1 MKASTNV
8 ILYRLAAAFAIVL
21 LALAALP
28 VSPAHA
34 AACTF
39 TSKTNPAG
47 NWSNPASWNASPGG
61 CGSYPG
67 SGFVGDTVVI
77 TQGDIITLDVSPINP
92 IASLS
97 FTYGANQTTTLSFNA
112 GRTLNVSGDVTIP
125 RAQSGHVSTLAVGA
139 GTLNIGGN
147 VIFNNSGVTARHK
160 LTISTGAVNVSGAVT
175 EAPVGNESPTISFS
189 GAGFL
194 RVGGALWET
203 GGGTLNIVNGS
214 TVAYNGA
221 GNQIVMP
228 VNYSNLNLSGSGEKT
243 MPVGVTVGGLLNL
256 APAGSS
262 AKANLLSG
270 FINVGSLKLG
280 GVSRNSGTWGSTAS
294 GATYKTD
301 VYFALTAGQLNVLT
315 DTRLTPTVTAWP
327 TASGITYGQ
336 MLSSSTLT
344 GGSASVPGSF
354 AFLNPSL
361 KPNAGTYSASVVFNP
376 TNSTTY
382 KSVTGSV
389 NVAVAKATASVA
401 VTPYNVT
408 YDGAPHTST
417 GTALGVNG
425 EDLSAGLNLS
435 GTTHTDAGTY
445 HGDVWTFTPTNAN
458 YKASNGLVSNTIT
471 RRNLT
476 ISSATGVDKAYDG
489 STSATVT
496 FTTDAL
502 PGDTVTPNYTANF
515 DDKNVGSN
523 KPVTVSILSLGG
535 PDGANYNLLTTSANT
550 TASITQLNIT
560 VTANDKTKFVGTTD
574 PSLTY
579 SVLPA
584 LPVGDALTG
593 ALTRAAGEAEGSYP
607 IQQGTLAADSNFN
620 MTFVDGSL
628 TIVPLVDSS
637 LSVYINNNFQ
647 EGYSVPPG
655 TSNRDSYLSVNAG
668 PAQLLSTNGVPIMGA
683 ERVIYKVS
691 NVNTSFAEMMGLP
704 DDLLDS
710 TYWLPWY
717 NNVALDTQLRFAN
730 VSGTT
735 ATVRLYIGGVEKTTG
750 CTAPGSPYTL
760 AAGQSL
766 RVSCTGIDNGP
777 VKIVSDVKIV
787 AAERIIYKVNGK
799 NTSFTE
805 MMALPN
811 SQLDTTYWLP
821 WYNNVDLDTQLR
833 FANVSNSP
841 ATVRIFINNV
851 EMTTGCTAPSSPYTL
866 APGQSI
872 RVNCT
877 GINNGPVKIV
887 STQPI
892 VAAERLIYKVNG
904 VNTSFSE
911 MMAMPEKQLDTTY
924 WLPWYNNV
932 DLDTQLRFANVGNAQ
947 ATVHVYI
954 GANEATALA
963 GCTAPGS
970 PYMLNPGESVRV
982 RCTGMNGGPV
992 KIVSDQPIVAA
1003 ERIIYKVSNVN
1014 TSFTEMMALPNDL
1027 LDTAFW
1033 LPWYNNVDLDT
1044 QLRFGVP
1051 QY

>member
-1 MKASTNV
+1 MKASTNLFFFR
-8 ILYRLAAAFAIVL
+8 IAAAFAIVL

-39 TSKTNPAG
+39 TSKTSPAG
-47 NWSNPASWNASPGG
+47 NWSNPASWIATPGG

-92 IASLS
+92 LASLS
-97 FTYGANQTTTLSFNA
+97 FTFGANQTTTLSFNA
-112 GRTLNVSGDVTIP
+112 GKTLNVSGDVTIP

-147 VIFNNSGVTARHK
+147 LVFNNSGTSVRHQ
-160 LTISTGAVNVSGAVT
+160 LTISTGAVNVTGAVT
-175 EAPVGNESPTISFS
+175 ETPTGNTSPTISFS

-194 RVGGALWET
+194 RVGGPLWET
-203 GGGTLNIVNGS
+203 GGGTLNIFNGS
-214 TVAYNGA
+214 TVVYNGA
-221 GNQIVMP
+221 GDQMVMP
-228 VNYSNLNLSGSGEKT
+228 VDYSNLTLSGSGEKT
-243 MPVGVTVGGLLNL
+243 MPVGVSVGGLLNL

-270 FINVGSLKLG
+270 FIEVGSLKLG
-280 GVSRNSGTWGSTAS
+280 GISRNSGTWGSTAS

-315 DTRLTPTVTAWP
+315 DTRLTPTVTSWP

-361 KPNAGTYSASVVFNP
+361 KPNAGTYGASVVFNP

-382 KSVTGSV
+382 KSVTGNV

-445 HGDVWTFTPTNAN
+445 HGDVWTFTPTNTN
-458 YKASNGLVSNTIT
+458 YRASNGLVSNTIT
-471 RRNLT
+471 PRNLT
-476 ISSATGVDKAYDG
+476 LSATGIDKAYDG
-489 STSATVT
+489 STAATVS

-502 PGDTVTPNYTANF
+502 PGDTVIPNYTANF
-515 DDKNVGSN
+515 DNKNVGSN

-550 TASITQLNIT
+550 TANITPLDIT
-560 VTANDKTKFVGTTD
+560 VTGHAKSKFVGTPD

-647 EGYSVPPG
+647 EAYSVAPG
-655 TSNRDSYLSVNAG
+655 TSNRDAYLGVSAG

-683 ERVIYKVS
+683 ERIIYKV
-691 NVNTSFAEMMGLP
+691 NGVPTSFTEMMALP

-710 TYWLPWY
+710 TYWLPYY
-717 NNVALDTQLRFAN
+717 NNLDLDSQLRFAN
-730 VSGTT
+730 VSNTA

-760 AAGQSL
+760 QPGEGL
-766 RVSCTGIDNGP
+766 RVSCAGVSNGP
-777 VKIVSDVKIV
+777 VKIVSNVKIV
-787 AAERIIYKVNGK
+787 AAERVIYKVNNV
-799 NTSFTE
+799 NTSFSE
-805 MMALPN
+805 IMALPN
-811 SQLDTTYWLP
+811 SRLDTKYWLP
-821 WYNNVDLDTQLR
+821 YYNNLDLDSQLR

-841 ATVRIFINNV
+841 AQVRLYIGGV
-851 EMTTGCTAPSSPYTL
+851 EMTSGCTPSNSPFNL
-866 APGQSI
+866 QPGASA
-872 RVNCT
+872 RVSCA
-877 GINNGPVKIV
+877 GVSDGPVEIV
-887 STQPI
+887 SDQPI
-892 VAAERLIYKVNG
+892 VAAERVIYKVNG
-904 VNTSFSE
+904 LNTSFSE
-911 MMAMPEKQLDTTY
+911 IMAMPDNELDKSY

-932 DLDTQLRFANVGNAQ
+932 ALDTQLRFANVGNAQ

-954 GANEATALA
+954 NGTEVTT
-963 GCTAPGS
+963 GCTPQGS
-970 PYMLNPGESVRV
+970 PFTVNPGDSVRLS
-982 RCTGMNGGPV
+982 CTGIDSGPV
-992 KIVSDQPIVAA
+992 RIVSDQPIVAA
-1003 ERIIYKVSNVN
+1003 ERVIYKVNGKPV
-1014 TSFTEMMALPNDL
+1014 SFSEMMGLPNDL
-1027 LDTAFW
+1027 LDTSFW
-1033 LPWYNNVDLDT
+1033 LPFYNNVDLDT